1 VPGPGLRKIDADGT
15 GLATSPTSNPSR
27 IAMER
32 KLLGM
37 LTPSSNTVLE
47 PVSSAMV
54 AGLPEVSVHFG
65 RVKVTEISL
74 SERALAQFADVEF
87 LRAAQ
92 LLADAQVQ
100 VIGWNGT
107 SAGWKGFDADE
118 RLCAAITEATGIPAC
133 TSVLAFNELFALA
146 GVRRIALVTPY
157 IDDVQQKIIA
167 NYRHIGIEC
176 VAEQH
181 LGISHNFSFSE
192 VGSEQLRGM
201 MRTVAAARPEAIAVF
216 CTNLRGGPLAAE
228 MEAEL
233 GIPVFDSVAS
243 VIWKALKLTGAD
255 PRRVRGWG
263 QLFDL

>member
-1 VPGPGLRKIDADGT
+1 MNRT
-15 GLATSPTSNPSR
+15 
-27 IAMER
+27 
-32 KLLGM
+32 LLGM

-65 RVKVTEISL
+65 RFRVTEISL
-74 SERALAQFADVEF
+74 SERALAQFADAEF
-87 LRAAQ
+87 LQAAR

-118 RLCAAITEATGIPAC
+118 RLCEAIRDATGIPAC
-133 TSVLAFNELFALA
+133 TSVLALNDLFALA
-146 GVRRIALVTPY
+146 GVQRMALVTPY
-157 IDDVQQKIIA
+157 IDDVQAKIIA
-167 NYRHIGIEC
+167 NYRSIGIEC

-192 VGSEQLRGM
+192 VSGEELRQM
-201 MRTVAAARPEAIAVF
+201 MRAVAAAKPQAIAVF
-216 CTNLRGGPLAAE
+216 CTNLRGGPIAAE

-233 GIPVFDSVAS
+233 GIPVFDSVAT
-243 VIWKALKLTGAD
+243 VIWKSLKLAGVDT
-255 PRRVRGWG
+255 RRLQGWSS
-263 QLFDL
+263 LFAL

>member
-1 VPGPGLRKIDADGT
+1 M
-15 GLATSPTSNPSR
+15 N
-27 IAMER
+27 R

-65 RVKVTEISL
+65 RFRVTEISL
-74 SERALAQFADVEF
+74 SERALAQFADAEF
-87 LRAAQ
+87 LQAAR

-118 RLCAAITEATGIPAC
+118 RLCETIQQATGIPAC
-133 TSVLAFNELFALA
+133 TSVLALNELFALA
-146 GVRRIALVTPY
+146 GVKRMALVTPY
-157 IDDVQQKIIA
+157 IDDVQAKIIA
-167 NYRHIGIEC
+167 NYRSIGIEC

-181 LGISHNFSFSE
+181 LGITHNFSFSE
-192 VGSEQLRGM
+192 VSSELLRQM
-201 MRTVAAARPEAIAVF
+201 MRSVAAARPQAIAVF
-216 CTNLRGGPLAAE
+216 CTNLRGAPIAAE

-233 GIPVFDSVAS
+233 GIPVFDSVAT
-243 VIWKALKLTGAD
+243 VIWKALKLTGVD
-255 PRRVRGWG
+255 TRRVTGWG
-263 QLFDL
+263 RLFEL